1 MMSVNTSL
9 MADSI
14 IKAQPD
20 ELSLYNV
27 GIRFRYFT
35 TFVALAPRTSMKI
48 PFAGFSTFTP

>member
-48 PFAGFSTFTP
+48 PFAGFSIFMP